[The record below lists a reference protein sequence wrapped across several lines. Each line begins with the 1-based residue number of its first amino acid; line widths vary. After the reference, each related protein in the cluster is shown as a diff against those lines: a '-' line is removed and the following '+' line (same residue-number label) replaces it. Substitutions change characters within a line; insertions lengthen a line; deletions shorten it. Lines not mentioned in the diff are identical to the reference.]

1 MQMDLNTPFRWDNM
15 LQFGLLQD
23 VTLMF
28 AEAKSHCSVLLRAGT
43 FTPFGMYMLFVSS
56 LMSFKGRWIPSKML
70 PKIPGPN
77 STDNGLPVRS
87 TGSPTVTP
95 DVSSYTCN
103 NILTAVL
110 LSLPCQYLN
119 IYYES
124 RSESKERF
132 AI

>member
-1 MQMDLNTPFRWDNM
+1 MQLDFNAPFRWENT
-15 LQFGLLQD
+15 LEFGSMQNI
-23 VTLMF
+23 TLMF
-28 AEAKSHCSVLLRAGT
+28 VGLKSHCSDLLRAGT
-43 FTPFGMYMLFVSS
+43 FTPFGMYMLFVIS

-77 STDNGLPVRS
+77 STDKGLPVRS

-110 LSLPCQYLN
+110 LSLPC
-119 IYYES
+119 
-124 RSESKERF
+124 
-132 AI
+132 

>member
-1 MQMDLNTPFRWDNM
+1 MQLDLNAPFRWDNK
-15 LQFGLLQD
+15 FGLLQD
-23 VTLMF
+23 ITLKF
-28 AEAKSHCSVLLRAGT
+28 AGAKSHCIDLLRDGT

-103 NILTAVL
+103 NKLTAVL

-119 IYYES
+119 IH
-124 RSESKERF
+124 
-132 AI
+132 